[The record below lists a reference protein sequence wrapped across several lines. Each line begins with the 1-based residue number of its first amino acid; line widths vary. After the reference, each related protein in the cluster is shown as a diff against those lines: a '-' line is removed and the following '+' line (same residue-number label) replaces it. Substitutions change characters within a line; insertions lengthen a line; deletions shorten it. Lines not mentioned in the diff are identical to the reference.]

1 MNKKI
6 NTLAVLG
13 IFVIGAWFSIDFGQA
28 LVAQDSLV
36 AHAERICLVAQCGT
50 DGGQLWQRVD
60 GSQSGECR
68 GFNYAPVMDP
78 ADAEFRS
85 TDIGGF
91 DVIDNCFLA
100 GPSYYT
106 STYPTTPPASGL
118 TCTLSATPAS
128 VISGNSSLL
137 KWTSAGAVTCT
148 GLNFSTSGATSNASG
163 VSTGP
168 LTNTTTY
175 SMNCST
181 AAPVQTWQV
190 QEEDYTDYWCEASG
204 INDPNRNGLNRAYA
218 HVPNCSSAS
227 PEGTA
232 CGSAS
237 GICKVNTGQ
246 CVIHTTIYQCGGSS
260 EGSSS
265 LPTVRTTQCSTTVT
279 VNTPPP
285 PPPPQPNRPLCELDL
300 TKGAIDWSTTGANN
314 VQIVPLTNSPQVP
327 GATGGSGSGQ
337 SFTHSEADAYN
348 SVAVQQDVQLYG
360 ISAGAL
366 SASGFASD
374 QVTMNRVCTLL
385 HGTGSTASAIGARS
399 YNSPGNNTIVKYSG
413 SLWSHIGARSY
424 NSHLSSSFK
433 CSGSTTP
440 TTWPLSGLHNFVP
453 PLPVGTHTYQLTAT
467 GPGGSTQ
474 CTKTITVA
482 LPPPPQPNRPLC
494 ELDLTKG
501 AIDWSTTGANNVQI
515 VPLTNSPQVPGA
527 TGGSGSGQ
535 SFTHSEADAYNSVA
549 VQQDV
554 QLYGISAGALSAS
567 GFASDQVTMNR
578 VCTLLH
584 GTGSTASAIGA
595 RSYNS
600 PGNNTIVKYS
610 GSLWSRIGARSYNS
624 HLSGSFKCSGSTT
637 PTTWP
642 LSGSFN
648 FVPPLSVGT
657 HTYQLTATAPGGAQ
671 VQCTKTV
678 VVPPLPP
685 PHIGCK
691 LEITK
696 SVDNGEASPGDI
708 IEYTINF
715 KNVGNAD
722 CTGGGVKVIDV
733 VDQGLTFIDEEHSS
747 NVDGGYDSDPVYKS
761 SDRTLRWNAY
771 VLIPGEAGWV
781 RWDAKANT
789 PSACSVIIPNVA
801 KITSY
806 EYNHFQT
813 WVTSN
818 RVDVE
823 VEKDCPHTT
832 DVCPNINGVQTS
844 VPAGKQ
850 LVNGQC
856 VDIPLA
862 PVCTLTISASSINTG
877 GHVKISWTSTN
888 ATAGSINHNVG
899 NVNPVSSGTSIDIF
913 PPDDTTYTGTFTGPN
928 GATTCTV
935 FVDVRT
941 GGGGCVAG
949 TCPGGLNQ
957 PTVTLA
963 SLRSPG
969 VAPLVASVYLS
980 QIPYTGFEAGPA
992 LTMIFWIAIALFSAL
1007 IAYFIAGQGGIRYLL
1022 AYVSD
1027 LAGVPSLKAVE
1038 ERENEF
1044 GAVRPNGDVY
1054 GVAYPELETADRS
1067 GTQYL
1072 ESVAAPVMVPVRPP
1086 ATPMV
1091 PARVASA
1098 PVTTTP
1104 VKESDLPA
1112 QTGIPPLTSV
1122 IESRAHAAGVL
1133 ISPEAVAAATKLSPD
1148 RADALVIFG
1157 DILNRAIQSIPRDD
1171 GWVMITSDRFET
1183 VRNDVMAKRK
1193 ANGIAAPAPFNVE
1206 PIEMRTT
1213 AAPSTA
1219 NDSAAGEFVGAILSG
1234 DRDTAFAIV
1243 RSLEKDHISPTSL
1256 MTGTAAVL
1264 DRIYRLRKGGK
1275 NGLDATLL
1283 EKSGKVDDAVIS
1295 KLVEIFVH
1303 SLDQAYAN
1311 PFTGVKLAL
1320 AQAFETVG

>member
-1 MNKKI
+1 
-6 NTLAVLG
+6 
-13 IFVIGAWFSIDFGQA
+13 
-28 LVAQDSLV
+28 
-36 AHAERICLVAQCGT
+36 
-50 DGGQLWQRVD
+50 
-60 GSQSGECR
+60 
-68 GFNYAPVMDP
+68 
-78 ADAEFRS
+78 
-85 TDIGGF
+85 
-91 DVIDNCFLA
+91 
-100 GPSYYT
+100 
-106 STYPTTPPASGL
+106 
-118 TCTLSATPAS
+118 
-128 VISGNSSLL
+128 
-137 KWTSAGAVTCT
+137 
-148 GLNFSTSGATSNASG
+148 
-163 VSTGP
+163 
-168 LTNTTTY
+168 
-175 SMNCST
+175 
-181 AAPVQTWQV
+181 
-190 QEEDYTDYWCEASG
+190 
-204 INDPNRNGLNRAYA
+204 
-218 HVPNCSSAS
+218 
-227 PEGTA
+227 
-232 CGSAS
+232 
-237 GICKVNTGQ
+237 
-246 CVIHTTIYQCGGSS
+246 
-260 EGSSS
+260 
-265 LPTVRTTQCSTTVT
+265 
-279 VNTPPP
+279 
-285 PPPPQPNRPLCELDL
+285 
-300 TKGAIDWSTTGANN
+300 
-314 VQIVPLTNSPQVP
+314 
-327 GATGGSGSGQ
+327 
-337 SFTHSEADAYN
+337 
-348 SVAVQQDVQLYG
+348 
-360 ISAGAL
+360 
-366 SASGFASD
+366 
-374 QVTMNRVCTLL
+374 
-385 HGTGSTASAIGARS
+385 
-399 YNSPGNNTIVKYSG
+399 
-413 SLWSHIGARSY
+413 
-424 NSHLSSSFK
+424 
-433 CSGSTTP
+433 
-440 TTWPLSGLHNFVP
+440 
-453 PLPVGTHTYQLTAT
+453 
-467 GPGGSTQ
+467 
-474 CTKTITVA
+474 
-482 LPPPPQPNRPLC
+482 
-494 ELDLTKG
+494 
-501 AIDWSTTGANNVQI
+501 
-515 VPLTNSPQVPGA
+515 
-527 TGGSGSGQ
+527 
-535 SFTHSEADAYNSVA
+535 
-549 VQQDV
+549 
-554 QLYGISAGALSAS
+554 
-567 GFASDQVTMNR
+567 
-578 VCTLLH
+578 
-584 GTGSTASAIGA
+584 
-595 RSYNS
+595 
-600 PGNNTIVKYS
+600 
-610 GSLWSRIGARSYNS
+610 
-624 HLSGSFKCSGSTT
+624 
-637 PTTWP
+637 
-642 LSGSFN
+642 
-648 FVPPLSVGT
+648 
-657 HTYQLTATAPGGAQ
+657 